1 MMTKNETLMRWF
13 FDYLVNFYFIYF
25 LLDVEELSFCFQF
38 LLIGNF
44 DFLLSV
50 MANNQTKC
58 GIIYEKIAMRPGDD
72 ERMIMSGLRE
82 HLSEFHKNH
91 VGHICFICKCFKNQK
106 HYQKSTMERFAK
118 IFNGKTLTI
127 FAKRA
132 ILDIWQASENASVT
146 HFMPVL

>member
-1 MMTKNETLMRWF
+1 MMTKNETLDAVIFWLFSEFLFHLFSFGCWR
-13 FDYLVNFYFIYF
+13 IKF
-25 LLDVEELSFCFQF
+25 LLSISFNC
-38 LLIGNF
+38 NS

-50 MANNQTKC
+50 MANNQTEC

-91 VGHICFICKCFKNQK
+91 VGHICFICKCFKNHK
-106 HYQKSTMERFAK
+106 HYQTSTMERFPK
-118 IFNGKTLTI
+118 IFNGKTLTT

-146 HFMPVL
+146 YFMPVL